1 MDNTIRRLK
10 LYPVDNAIGFLNTY
24 PLDSD
29 YSDGQCYP
37 MCDQPGPGE
46 WKRLLVSAIY
56 SHLFCDRGF
65 TLLHSTKMS
74 YVVAH
79 CIYDLYVIRIKR
91 ETRWQSTYLTIWIHL
106 KPNQCTL
113 RRSQSTVF
121 RNLLFT
127 SVLNHRTKRS
137 SSKKL
142 VMERCSDQ
150 TMKGEKRIYYK
161 KLKVYDVWETSA
173 KIPCWW
179 RVTTQNFCARFS
191 DVISQRKQWWR
202 GEMLAVFLG

>member
-1 MDNTIRRLK
+1 MDNTIRRLN
-10 LYPVDNAIGFLNTY
+10 LYPVDNATGFPNTY
-24 PLDSD
+24 PPDSD
-29 YSDGQCYP
+29 YFGGQRYP
-37 MCDQPGPGE
+37 MFDPTGTWWVKAFACICN
-46 WKRLLVSAIY
+46 LFA
-56 SHLFCDRGF
+56 LFCERDL
-65 TLLHSTKMS
+65 TLLDSTKMP

-79 CIYDLYVIRIKR
+79 RIYDLYVIRIKR

-127 SVLNHRTKRS
+127 SVINHRTKRS

-150 TMKGEKRIYYK
+150 TMKGKKRIYYR
-161 KLKVYDVWETSA
+161 KLEVYDVWETSA
-173 KIPCWW
+173 EIPLG
-179 RVTTQNFCARFS
+179 FCT
-191 DVISQRKQWWR
+191 
-202 GEMLAVFLG
+202 LC

>member
-1 MDNTIRRLK
+1 
-10 LYPVDNAIGFLNTY
+10 
-24 PLDSD
+24 
-29 YSDGQCYP
+29 

-113 RRSQSTVF
+113 RRSHSTVF
-121 RNLLFT
+121 RNLIFI

-137 SSKKL
+137 SSKIL
-142 VMERCSDQ
+142 AMERCSDQ
-150 TMKGEKRIYYK
+150 TMKGKKRIYYK

-179 RVTTQNFCARFS
+179 RVT
-191 DVISQRKQWWR
+191 SQIWV
-202 GEMLAVFLG
+202 VFLIGRAAQEICFNQSETLPRISALVSQTSFHRESSGGVAKCWLFS

>member
-1 MDNTIRRLK
+1 MDS
-10 LYPVDNAIGFLNTY
+10 AI
-24 PLDSD
+24 
-29 YSDGQCYP
+29 QCVINR
-37 MCDQPGPGE
+37 D
-46 WKRLLVSAIY
+46 LVSESVCLYLQFIRT
-56 SHLFCDRGF
+56 FCDRGF
-65 TLLHSTKMS
+65 TLLGSTKMS

-142 VMERCSDQ
+142 VMERGSDQ

-179 RVTTQNFCARFS
+179 RVT
-191 DVISQRKQWWR
+191 SQIWV
-202 GEMLAVFLG
+202 VFLIGRAAQEICFNQSETLPRISALVS